1 MKFYRCA
8 TAHMHNHRAAPSDA
22 QHKSMD
28 HRLTDRK
35 GVKVKTRKLVQKKNT
50 DRSGNKKKEKK
61 KLQVLKKGFNS
72 MLRFQSQ
79 Q

>member
-1 MKFYRCA
+1 
-8 TAHMHNHRAAPSDA
+8 MHNHRAAPSDA
-22 QHKSMD
+22 QQKSMD

-35 GVKVKTRKLVQKKNT
+35 GVKVKTRKLVQKKKT
-50 DRSGNKKKEKK
+50 QIALGTKKKEKK

-72 MLRFQSQ
+72 MLRIQSQ